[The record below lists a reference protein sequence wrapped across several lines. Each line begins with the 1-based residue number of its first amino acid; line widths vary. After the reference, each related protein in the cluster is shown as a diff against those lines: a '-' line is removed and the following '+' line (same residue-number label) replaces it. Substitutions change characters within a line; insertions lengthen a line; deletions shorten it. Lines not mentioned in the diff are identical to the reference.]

1 MMTVNRT
8 SAERLLVVQLAPNTR
23 RILNGAGAVIMAG
36 VIVSIPWTWQIVSG
50 MEELWALEIPGTLL
64 AAAFGAV
71 LMFLLFVVLH
81 EMRDNSRRF
90 DTTQSTLVVHRCRGI
105 SHTYSWSNLQRV
117 TGSRWF
123 VVLQFENSG
132 PVELV
137 YSMGVRPSLAEL
149 REIFSFAG
157 IPVRYFSIGPL
168 LLWFWY
174 VKRD

>member
-1 MMTVNRT
+1 MMTVNHS
-8 SAERLLVVQLAPNTR
+8 SAGRLLIVQLAPNTR
-23 RILNGAGAVIMAG
+23 HILNGAGAVIVAG
-36 VIVSIPWTWQIVSG
+36 VLVSIPWTWQIVSG
-50 MEELWALEIPGTLL
+50 MSELWALEIPNTLL
-64 AAAFGAV
+64 VAAFGAV
-71 LMFLLFVVLH
+71 LLFLLCVVLH
-81 EMRDNSRRF
+81 EMRSNSKRF
-90 DTTQSTLVVHRCRGI
+90 ETTKSTLVVHRYRGI

-117 TGSRWF
+117 TGSQWF
-123 VVLQFENSG
+123 VVLHFKNSG